1 MGVTIN
7 RLPLV
12 ETLSTADQLVT
23 WSAAN
28 GDTRRAP
35 LNTLLEFFQQNFA
48 SPDLSTQLI
57 VPGTGFNFAADP
69 QQWVL
74 LQPVATLA
82 TGTVTLPLNTSTPD
96 GSELLVTTTQQI
108 TAFTL
113 AANGASQLFGNPT
126 TLGANALFRMRF
138 YATTNSWYRIA

>member
-1 MGVTIN
+1 MTTIN

-12 ETLSTADQLVT
+12 ETLSTADQIVT

-35 LNTLLEFFQQNFA
+35 LNTLLRFFQETFA
-48 SPDLSTQLI
+48 SPSLSTQLV
-57 VPGTGFNFAADP
+57 VPGTGFNFAAEE

-82 TGTVTLPLNTSTPD
+82 TGTVTLPINTSTPD
-96 GSELLVTTTQQI
+96 GSEVLVTTTQQI

-113 AANGASQLFGNPT
+113 APNGASQLFGAPT
-126 TLGANALFRMRF
+126 TLAANAFFRMRF
-138 YATTNSWYRIA
+138 YASTNSWYRVS